1 MDHARFAFEK
11 GRQIWIGIQV
21 NQSAERR
28 SSMSSLP
35 CNLKNCF
42 AGQPRTAKS
51 MSESGPYT
59 SLCYGAEH
67 VHLLTARLFEDRH
80 STGYIALNAVWNVL

>member
-1 MDHARFAFEK
+1 
-11 GRQIWIGIQV
+11 
-21 NQSAERR
+21 
-28 SSMSSLP
+28 MSSLP

-51 MSESGPYT
+51 MSESGRTRPY
-59 SLCYGAEH
+59 CYGAEH

-80 STGYIALNAVWNVL
+80 AAGYIALNAVWNVL